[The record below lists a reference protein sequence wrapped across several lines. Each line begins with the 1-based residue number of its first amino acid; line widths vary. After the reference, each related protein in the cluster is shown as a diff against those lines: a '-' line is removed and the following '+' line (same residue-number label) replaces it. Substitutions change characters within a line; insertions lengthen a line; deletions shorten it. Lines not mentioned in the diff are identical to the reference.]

1 MGTKIE
7 YSINILGG
15 ASQGSNSLAVHRVDD
30 WDYFQKS
37 GLKEKYQKTRFED
50 NLRNSM
56 DRMLDKHN
64 MDTIRK
70 TMQMHEDTFRHQ
82 ICELHR
88 LYSVQKMLMD
98 ELNQEIKQNKI
109 WGPMTSSADHIHI
122 HQSQLF
128 NQQHLTAQT
137 ASSGYNFHVH
147 RLRDDPN
154 SRERSGSCSGEYTM
168 RISRGF
174 DLERPAAEEDIST
187 GVSTIDQDQTGPSS
201 SMALI
206 KSNNMRSMDVYDEDS
221 EEVELTLSIG
231 SSKSKKRSKPHL
243 RPHLGCSELVI
254 NKEKVLDSPASFKS
268 DRGDCSDPTTPMSS
282 SSATVD
288 QERKQPHWLFHGL
301 KLK

>member
-15 ASQGSNSLAVHRVDD
+15 ASEGSNSLAVRRVDD

-37 GLKEKYQKTRFED
+37 GLKKKYQNTRFED

-56 DRMLDKHN
+56 DRMLDKHKI
-64 MDTIRK
+64 DTIRK

-98 ELNQEIKQNKI
+98 ELKQEIKQNRI
-109 WGPMTSSADHIHI
+109 WGPMTSSADHTHI
-122 HQSQLF
+122 HQSQLI
-128 NQQHLTAQT
+128 NQQHSIAQT
-137 ASSGYNFHVH
+137 SSGYNFHLH

-168 RISRGF
+168 RIARGF
-174 DLERPAAEEDIST
+174 DLEMPAAEEDIST
-187 GVSTIDQDQTGPSS
+187 GVSTIDQDQAGPSS
-201 SMALI
+201 NTALI
-206 KSNNMRSMDVYDEDS
+206 KSNMMSMDVYDEDS

-231 SSKSKKRSKPHL
+231 SSKSKKRSKPHM
-243 RPHLGCSELVI
+243 RPHLGCSELMI
-254 NKEKVLDSPASFKS
+254 HKEKELDSPASFKS
-268 DRGDCSDPTTPMSS
+268 DRGGDCSDPTTPMSS
-282 SSATVD
+282 SSAIVD

>member
-1 MGTKIE
+1 MGTKVE
-7 YSINILGG
+7 YSTNILG
-15 ASQGSNSLAVHRVDD
+15 ASQRSNSLAVHRVDD
-30 WDYFQKS
+30 WDCFQKS
-37 GLKEKYQKTRFED
+37 GLKQKYQNTRFED
-50 NLRNSM
+50 NLRYSM
-56 DRMLDKHN
+56 DRMLDKRN
-64 MDTIRK
+64 MDSIRK

-82 ICELHR
+82 IGELHR

-98 ELNQEIKQNKI
+98 ELKQEIKQNRI
-109 WGPMTSSADHIHI
+109 WGPLTNSADHIHI

-128 NQQHLTAQT
+128 SQQHATAQT
-137 ASSGYNFHVH
+137 SSGYNFHLH

-168 RISRGF
+168 KISRSF
-174 DLERPAAEEDIST
+174 DLGRPAAEEDIST
-187 GVSTIDQDQTGPSS
+187 GVSTIDQDQTAPSS
-201 SMALI
+201 NMALI

-231 SSKSKKRSKPHL
+231 GSKSKKRSKPYL
-243 RPHLGCSELVI
+243 RPHLGCSELVF
-254 NKEKVLDSPASFKS
+254 NKEKVLGSPSSFKS
-268 DRGDCSDPTTPMSS
+268 DRADCSDPTTPMSS

>member
-7 YSINILGG
+7 YSINILG
-15 ASQGSNSLAVHRVDD
+15 ASQSSNSLAVHRVDD
-30 WDYFQKS
+30 WDYFQKV
-37 GLKEKYQKTRFED
+37 GLKQKYQKTRFED
-50 NLRNSM
+50 NLRYSV

-98 ELNQEIKQNKI
+98 ELKQEINQNRI
-109 WGPMTSSADHIHI
+109 WGCMTSNADHIHI
-122 HQSQLF
+122 QQSQLF
-128 NQQHLTAQT
+128 NQQHATAQT
-137 ASSGYNFHVH
+137 SSGYNIHLH
-147 RLRDDPN
+147 RLREDPS

-168 RISRGF
+168 KISRGF

-187 GVSTIDQDQTGPSS
+187 GVSTIDQDQTAPSS
-201 SMALI
+201 NMALI

-231 SSKSKKRSKPHL
+231 SSKSKKRSKSNQL

-254 NKEKVLDSPASFKS
+254 NKEKVLDSPTSLKS